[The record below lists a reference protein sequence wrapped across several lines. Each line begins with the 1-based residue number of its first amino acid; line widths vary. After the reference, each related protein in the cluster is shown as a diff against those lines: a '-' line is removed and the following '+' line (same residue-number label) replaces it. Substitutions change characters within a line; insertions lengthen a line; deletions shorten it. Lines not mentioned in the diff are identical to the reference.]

1 MTELRIRVVGGGPL
15 LFKLVEAASGDTFA
29 FCSQSS
35 GAAHHLLAGAW
46 MQRCPL
52 LCNSCA
58 TVVQQLCNSCCGT
71 VLQQLLWNS
80 CCGTV
85 VVQQQK
91 SV

>member
-35 GAAHHLLAGAW
+35 GAAHHLLAGAP

-58 TVVQQLCNSCCGT
+58 TVV
-71 VLQQLLWNS
+71 
-80 CCGTV
+80 
-85 VVQQQK
+85 VQQQK